1 MKDSG
6 GKREVKGT
14 DNMRVNY
21 KGGGAIY
28 EGNMT
33 PSKEDPKR
41 KRCRTATDKPKL

>member
-6 GKREVKGT
+6 GKREMKGT
-14 DNMRVNY
+14 DNMRVTY
-21 KGGGAIY
+21 RGGGAIC

-41 KRCRTATDKPKL
+41 KRCRRAIDMQKL